1 MAKGFSKG
9 FYRPRHPEKYVPG
22 NTAKHKKGAAKN
34 QIVFRSSWELDFCKF
49 LDNNTRVLRWSSEP
63 FAIPY
68 IKPTDKKIHEYYP
81 DFWFEYVDKN
91 GEIIQEVIEIKPSTQ
106 TVQPTTVGK
115 SHKQQLYE
123 SITWAINVA
132 KWEVAAK
139 YCAKYN
145 MKFRIIN
152 ENTQFK

>member
-1 MAKGFSKG
+1 MPKGFSKG

-22 NTAKHKKGAAKN
+22 NAAKHKQGAAQN

-63 FAIPY
+63 FSIPY
-68 IKPTDKKIHEYYP
+68 VKPTDKRVHSYYP

-106 TVQPTTVGK
+106 TVQPTVVGK

-132 KWEVAAK
+132 KWEAATQF
-139 YCAKYN
+139 CAKYN